1 MNSGHFFVTWGKSPQ
16 TPLKNHSILWLVE
29 LVSLYKV
36 CEMLSTTNSYL
47 CRPSCTFLYTLSSF
61 FFVGLETLC
70 LSLCAYRGR
79 KSDPITSGHWHV
91 NTSTN
96 TKYDKSIVPHT
107 GAIKAQCRPAC
118 RMKPWAGMTMGLLF
132 ATWPTAL
139 ADGANGELHSGAA
152 LHPLSA
158 PVITGLYS
166 GSNSLT
172 SEGRW
177 DAVPADPASEITGCV
192 FTPAVSHIG
201 FDLAL
206 VGDRPRVAT
215 PTSEKFTLWESFVES
230 VQSGGRVASWVKT
243 HSEWLRRLEGLK

>member
-1 MNSGHFFVTWGKSPQ
+1 MQ
-16 TPLKNHSILWLVE
+16 A
-29 LVSLYKV
+29 
-36 CEMLSTTNSYL
+36 
-47 CRPSCTFLYTLSSF
+47 FLYILVYTELF

-132 ATWPTAL
+132 ATWTAL

-152 LHPLSA
+152 LQNASVLLNTVREVHPPSA

-172 SEGRW
+172 SEGRR